1 MPAPISACSRV
12 AVLAV
17 VTAIVHGGCL
27 GGGSRVVRTPEAPA
41 AAADPA
47 RSALEGEWTL
57 VAMETASG
65 SRRVSGYLRYDRF
78 ANITVRAE
86 LAADDPTARP
96 PRTVVAAFTG
106 KASPA
111 DGQFEYVGLQSEV
124 DADRLAQDA
133 ARMEDWRMYQVAGDT
148 LRLSVRGGAATLVF
162 QRVR

>member
-1 MPAPISACSRV
+1 MPAPISACARV
-12 AVLAV
+12 AVLAI

-27 GGGSRVVRTPEAPA
+27 GGGGRVVRTPEAPA
-41 AAADPA
+41 AAANPA

-57 VAMETASG
+57 VAMETTSG

-86 LAADDPTARP
+86 MAADDPAARP

-106 KASPA
+106 KASPS

-133 ARMEDWRMYQVAGDT
+133 VRMEDWRMYQVAGDT

-162 QRVR
+162 QRAR